1 MFFKDNLVLTISEKD
16 QKAYLPYHFSDV
28 QKIYENNVGMYYSL
42 ENVIDSL
49 YVIPLDRFKNSSFSR
64 FREAYQLI
72 RYKEHGSVIKALDLG
87 VELMFNYDL
96 NPIIISACRNLDE
109 LNIYLDCLA
118 EKQLSS
124 FDCFE
129 IKFEVVPQV
138 SDMKKSEFY
147 Y

>member
-1 MFFKDNLVLTISEKD
+1 MFFKDNLVLTISEKN
-16 QKAYLPYHFSDV
+16 QKAYLPYRFADV

-42 ENVIDSL
+42 ENVIESL

-72 RYKEHGSVIKALDLG
+72 RYKEHSSVMKALDLG
-87 VELMFNYDL
+87 LELMFNYDL
-96 NPIIISACRNLDE
+96 NPIVISACRNLDE
-109 LNIYLDCLA
+109 LDIYLDCL
-118 EKQLSS
+118 EENQLSS
-124 FDCFE
+124 FDYFE
-129 IKFEVVPQV
+129 IKFEVAPQV